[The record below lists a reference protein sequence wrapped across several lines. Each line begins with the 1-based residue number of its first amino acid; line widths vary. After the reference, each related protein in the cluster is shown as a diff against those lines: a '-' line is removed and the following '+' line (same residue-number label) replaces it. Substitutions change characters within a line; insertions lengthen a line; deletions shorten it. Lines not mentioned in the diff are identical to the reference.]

1 MNFTMSLFRT
11 ALLIGAACLAGQG
24 ASGMTIFCDGPGFR
38 VITTERHRPVEFG
51 YAQAVAAAQAESA
64 RPVREAGAL
73 IGQASEVRRVEP
85 KAAPGTLPSA
95 GLAPDRPRP
104 VRPMVERD
112 RASQAVRLCNR
123 GLLQMQSGKIQDAI
137 DAFEQAMKLNPG
149 DSRALMLRGVAAARL
164 GRHEA
169 SLDYYNQA
177 LEIDPGSVEA
187 YQSRGLAMMKLDR
200 LPQAVADFTKAVTLN
215 PKFEEGFVRR
225 GLAYGR
231 LGDFEKSVADNT
243 SAIAINPKNPLS
255 YNNRAAAYKALGQN
269 DRAAADAEISRR
281 LEAEV
286 EGKK

>member
-1 MNFTMSLFRT
+1 MPPLRP
-11 ALLIGAACLAGQG
+11 AIVLAAVCLAGQG
-24 ASGMTIFCDGPGFR
+24 ASGMVIFCDGPDFR
-38 VITTERHRPVEFG
+38 VITTERHRPAEFG
-51 YAQAVAAAQAESA
+51 YPQALAAAEAESS
-64 RPVREAGAL
+64 RRVREAGEL
-73 IGQASEVRRVEP
+73 IGQVSDVRRPEP
-85 KAAPGTLPSA
+85 TLAPGASPAAGPSPA
-95 GLAPDRPRP
+95 RQRPL
-104 VRPMVERD
+104 RPMVERD
-112 RASQAVRLCNR
+112 RAAQAVRLCNR
-123 GLLQMQSGKIQDAI
+123 GLLQMQSGKIQDAV

-164 GRHEA
+164 GRHESA
-169 SLDYYNQA
+169 LDYYNRA

-243 SAIAINPKNPLS
+243 AAIALNPKNPLS

-269 DRAAADAEISRR
+269 DKAAADAEISRR
-281 LEAEV
+281 LEAQI
-286 EGKK
+286 EGRK

>member
-1 MNFTMSLFRT
+1 MTPLRP
-11 ALLIGAACLAGQG
+11 AILIAAVCLAGQD
-24 ASGMTIFCDGPGFR
+24 APSMVILCDGPDFR
-38 VITTERHRPVEFG
+38 VITTKRHRPAEFG
-51 YAQAVAAAQAESA
+51 YSEAVAAAAAESG

-73 IGQASEVRRVEP
+73 IGQANTLQRTQP
-85 KAAPGTLPSA
+85 KAAPGDPPSA
-95 GLAPDRPRP
+95 GLAPIPPRP
-104 VRPMVERD
+104 VRPSVERD

-164 GRHEA
+164 GRHETA
-169 SLDYYNQA
+169 LDYYNRA

-200 LPQAVADFTKAVTLN
+200 LPQAVGDFTKAVTLN

-231 LGDFEKSVADNT
+231 LGDYEKSVADNT
-243 SAIAINPKNPLS
+243 SAIALNPKNPLS

-269 DRAAADAEISRR
+269 DKAAADAETSRR
-281 LEAEV
+281 LEAEA